1 MQGTPRWWQNGRR
14 VQAVLADNQTADVRL
29 NIGQDNDF
37 WFTDDGNNPVAVL
50 KIIGPVYPLDP
61 LKFTSSITD
70 ILPEDVLSY
79 KNALQEHQVINR
91 PVSFYL
97 ALADAWLLVNEQ
109 EPVYQFRIRNQYNG
123 MATEW
128 NSVARDR
135 VIEVIK
141 MQPENAEFR
150 VLTTSPAEPVENPRE
165 LISEIER
172 LREAIHKLYPAN
184 TELRRIA
191 RNSGRMHLHD
201 DTNGK
206 MAYADNARITPNLD
220 AFVKQLHRS
229 LKA

>member
-50 KIIGPVYPLDP
+50 KVIGPVYPLDP

-206 MAYADNARITPNLD
+206 MAYADNARITPNSMHL
-220 AFVKQLHRS
+220 
-229 LKA
+229 